1 MKPLHKVVTASDVQ
15 SCLYYVHVDNIE
27 DERLRESL
35 EAEQR
40 KSEERDH
47 RGLSHNGD
55 GSWRE
60 PTVREPLST
69 HQNRS
74 ELPPKIST
82 YAPHAHPSRPNG
94 LPERKPVGSGMGVRP
109 KDTDFH
115 STQNLLGPRPMHQH
129 LHSVSATRSDIESEQ
144 NPSRKWWSDQ
154 PLAGSK
160 PGRNDWP
167 NEEPSKGF
175 LKQQETDGDT
185 IQEYDRSSQSTVRS
199 ARSDYD
205 RDASLTLIRRYD
217 GSQWNVAK
225 ISSPS
230 FSYPDEPYQIQNGIS
245 VAILSPGYAKF
256 TDRAVLSDQE
266 IASEENTIC
275 FKRELLKANDRKR
288 PELETTS
295 GSHRSTL
302 SMQGLK
308 TKLKI
313 GKGVRHDSNDDP
325 SGKATVHSK
334 GYTFHSPWGGIC
346 ELSVGIAGQSLK
358 CKHIINSFR
367 AGAETIV
374 PSISVS
380 ELRFNLPS
388 PKSPDGSSNGSQ
400 SVNNEPKDHKRFS
413 FLTTKDT
420 GHPSP
425 SESFNDQTLKDAIP
439 PDERLGLSLAQEQA
453 AGGFGG
459 KQAKL
464 GKLIIEK
471 EGFKMLDLVVAANI
485 GLWWRAYGKNVSLM
499 AQ

>member
-1 MKPLHKVVTASDVQ
+1 
-15 SCLYYVHVDNIE
+15 
-27 DERLRESL
+27 
-35 EAEQR
+35 
-40 KSEERDH
+40 
-47 RGLSHNGD
+47 
-55 GSWRE
+55 
-60 PTVREPLST
+60 
-69 HQNRS
+69 
-74 ELPPKIST
+74 
-82 YAPHAHPSRPNG
+82 
-94 LPERKPVGSGMGVRP
+94 MGVRP
-109 KDTDFH
+109 NNTDFH
-115 STQNLLGPRPMHQH
+115 SRQNLLGSRHMHQH

-144 NPSRKWWSDQ
+144 NPSRKRWSDQ
-154 PLAGSK
+154 LLAGSK
-160 PGRNDWP
+160 QGRNDWL
-167 NEEPSKGF
+167 NEEPSKRF
-175 LKQQETDGDT
+175 SKQQETDGDT

-225 ISSPS
+225 ISSTS
-230 FSYPDEPYQIQNGIS
+230 CSYPDETYQTQNGIS

-256 TDRAVLSDQE
+256 TDRAVLSDQD
-266 IASEENTIC
+266 IASEESTIC

-288 PELETTS
+288 PELGKTS
-295 GSHRSTL
+295 GSHGSTL

-313 GKGVRHDSNDDP
+313 GKGVRHDSKDDP
-325 SGKATVHSK
+325 SSKATVHSK

-346 ELSVGIAGQSLK
+346 ELCVGTAAQPPI

-388 PKSPDGSSNGSQ
+388 PKSPDGSSNGFQ
-400 SVNNEPKDHKRFS
+400 SINNKSKDHKRSS
-413 FLTTKDT
+413 FLTTKNAR
-420 GHPSP
+420 HPSL
-425 SESFNDQTLKDAIP
+425 SESFNDPTLKDVIP
-439 PDERLGLSLAQEQA
+439 PDERLDLSLAQEQA
-453 AGGFGG
+453 GGGFGG

-471 EGFKMLDLVVAANI
+471 EGLKMLDLVVAANI
-485 GLWWRAYGKNVSLM
+485 GLWWRAYGRNVSLM